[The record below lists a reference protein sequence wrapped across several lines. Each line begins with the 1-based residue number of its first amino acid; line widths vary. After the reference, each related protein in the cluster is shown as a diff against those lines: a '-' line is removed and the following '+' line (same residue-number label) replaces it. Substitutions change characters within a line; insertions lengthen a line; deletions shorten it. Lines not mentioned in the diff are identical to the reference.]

1 VSPVSQKLGPTST
14 KKKLFLGGLAAGAIA
29 VAVSLLVRLFAGG
42 LFLSEIASQTLFSLT
57 PGQIESRAVETL
69 GPLAKYSALI
79 GAVVANTILYGL
91 ISLLSLSSGRLYSR
105 LRSKG
110 YIGNAIQSSV
120 LAYVILLFVGAILF
134 ALAETDIQTKFSSIG
149 MLSIYLILPNIA
161 FGFVLCSFYE
171 RTLPSSQ
178 RPIMFSKKKRTGSSS
193 TTAPTSS
200 TTDKQTEIDYK
211 KRQFLR
217 AGVASAVALPIL
229 YFGLGS
235 LISPRQE
242 VQQSTSSLLSQFR
255 RRSTEFKP
263 IGFEDPRLGPL
274 LTSEITPTELF
285 YRIDKNPIVPVVMA
299 STWKLTVK
307 GLVAKPLEMKYT
319 ELRNMSSIEEF
330 ATLECVSNKLDGD
343 LISTAVWKGVR
354 LKDILEKAQ
363 ASPRAK
369 YIVFRCYD
377 GYDVGIPIE
386 RGFAEGTILAYDMN
400 GASLTAEHGYPVRAI
415 VPGLYGM
422 MNPKWITEIELVDS
436 IYEGYWQRKG
446 WANNAKYNTHSFIV
460 IPGNADVGKRFSNNI
475 SASGDIARSSS
486 ASSSELVPIA
496 GVAFAGD
503 QGIAKVEVST
513 DGGANWKDARLKDA
527 LSPYTWVLWTADVN
541 VTGKGNNHFKI
552 IARATDKTGKIQ
564 TAEIADPF
572 PNGAAGYP
580 VINV

>member
-1 VSPVSQKLGPTST
+1 VIEKLGRNST
-14 KKKLFLGGLAAGAIA
+14 KKKLLIGGLAAGAIA

-42 LFLSEIASQTLFSLT
+42 SFLPEIASQTLFSLT

-79 GAVVANTILYGL
+79 GAVVANIILYGL
-91 ISLLSLSSGRLYSR
+91 ISLLSLSGRLYSR

-120 LAYVILLFVGAILF
+120 LAYIILLFVGVILF
-134 ALAETDIQTKFSSIG
+134 ALAEIDIQTKFSSIG

-171 RTLPSSQ
+171 RMLPSTQ
-178 RPIMFSKKKRTGSSS
+178 RPIVFSKKQHTSSA
-193 TTAPTSS
+193 TTPS

-217 AGVASAVALPIL
+217 AGIASAVALPIL

-242 VQQSTSSLLSQFR
+242 VQQSTSSLLSQFQ
-255 RRSTEFKP
+255 RRSAGSKP
-263 IGFEDPRLGPL
+263 VGFEDPRLAQL
-274 LTSEITPTELF
+274 LASEITPTDLF

-307 GLVAKPLEMKYT
+307 GLVAKPLEMKYMD
-319 ELRNMSSIEEF
+319 LRNMSSIEEF

-343 LISTAVWKGVR
+343 LTSTAVWKGVR

-363 ASPRAK
+363 VMPRTK

-377 GYDVGIPIE
+377 GYDVGIPLE
-386 RGFAEGTILAYDMN
+386 RGLSEGTLLAYDMN
-400 GASLTAEHGYPVRAI
+400 GTSLTAEHGYPVRAI

-422 MNPKWITEIELVDS
+422 MNPKWIIEIELVDG

-460 IPGNADVGKRFSNNI
+460 IPGNAAVGKRFSNI
-475 SASGDIARSSS
+475 AASGATAHSSPS
-486 ASSSELVPIA
+486 SSSSEMVPIA

-503 QGIAKVEVST
+503 RGISKVEVST
-513 DGGANWKDARLKDA
+513 DGGTTWKDARLKDP
-527 LSPYTWVLWTADVN
+527 LSPYTWVLWTVELN
-541 VTGKGNNHFKI
+541 MTGKGNHYQI
-552 IARATDKTGKIQ
+552 IARATDKIGKVQ

-572 PNGAAGYP
+572 PNGSTGYP

>member
-1 VSPVSQKLGPTST
+1 MSQKLGLSST
-14 KKKLFLGGLAAGAIA
+14 KKKLFLGGLSAGAIA

-42 LFLSEIASQTLFSLT
+42 LFVPEIASQTLFSLT
-57 PGQIESRAVETL
+57 PGQIESRAVESL
-69 GPLAKYSALI
+69 GPIAKYSALI
-79 GAVVANTILYGL
+79 GAVVANIILYGL
-91 ISLLSLSSGRLYSR
+91 ISLLSLGSR
-105 LRSKG
+105 LHTRLHSKG
-110 YIGNAIQSSV
+110 YIGNAIQSS
-120 LAYVILLFVGAILF
+120 LFAYVILLFVGVILF
-134 ALAETDIQTKFSSIG
+134 ALAETDIQTKVSSIG

-171 RTLPSSQ
+171 RMLPSTQ
-178 RPIMFSKKKRTGSSS
+178 RPIMFSKKQPTSS
-193 TTAPTSS
+193 TTAPTT

-217 AGVASAVALPIL
+217 AGIASAVALPIL

-242 VQQSTSSLLSQFR
+242 VQQSTSSLLSQFQ
-255 RRSTEFKP
+255 RRSAESKP
-263 IGFEDPRLGPL
+263 VGFEDPRLAPL
-274 LTSEITPTELF
+274 LASEITPTDLF

-354 LKDILEKAQ
+354 LRDILMNAQ
-363 ASPRAK
+363 VMPRAK

-377 GYDVGIPIE
+377 GYDVGIPVE
-386 RGFAEGTILAYDMN
+386 RGLSEGAILAYDMN
-400 GASLTAEHGYPVRAI
+400 GASLTAEHGYPIRAI

-422 MNPKWITEIELVDS
+422 MNPKWITEIELVDG

-460 IPGNADVGKRFSNNI
+460 IPGDAAVGKRFSNI
-475 SASGDIARSSS
+475 DASSAIARSSS
-486 ASSSELVPIA
+486 SSSI
-496 GVAFAGD
+496 
-503 QGIAKVEVST
+503 IIST
-513 DGGANWKDARLKDA
+513 
-527 LSPYTWVLWTADVN
+527 
-541 VTGKGNNHFKI
+541 GNNCRCSLCRRPRNIKSG
-552 IARATDKTGKIQ
+552 GKHRWWQ
-564 TAEIADPF
+564 CLERSTT
-572 PNGAAGYP
+572 
-580 VINV
+580 